1 MRFAYPYGNVYFGY
15 LNVIINPVILPV
27 SKLSY
32 LVFHSNSHQEKQC
45 LTKVVISFLGHPLF
59 YGRRKLC
66 ESLKKRHNRI

>member
-15 LNVIINPVILPV
+15 LNVIINPVICQLV
-27 SKLSY
+27 SYHIWYFIQK
-32 LVFHSNSHQEKQC
+32 HQEKQC
-45 LTKVVISFLGHPLF
+45 LTKVLISFLGHPLF